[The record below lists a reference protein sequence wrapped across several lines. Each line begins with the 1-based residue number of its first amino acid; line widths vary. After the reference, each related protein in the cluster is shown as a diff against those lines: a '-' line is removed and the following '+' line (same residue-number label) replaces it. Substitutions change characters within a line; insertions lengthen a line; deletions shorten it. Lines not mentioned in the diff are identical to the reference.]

1 MTQEATAPDATASDP
16 QLDVFTAI
24 QQGMQDAE
32 EGASLAW
39 LRLAAQCVETCA
51 RTLPRFTTDDVW
63 AALQAS
69 GRDILE
75 TERNPSAI
83 GVVMRAAQRAG
94 TIRKVPGAVTSARP
108 SRHGQ
113 LLRVWQ
119 GTGRR

>member
-1 MTQEATAPDATASDP
+1 MLFRSDP
-16 QLDVFTAI
+16 QLDVFAAI

-32 EGASLAW
+32 NGASLAW
-39 LRLAAQCVETCA
+39 LRLAAQCVELCA

-75 TERNPSAI
+75 TERHPSAI
-83 GVVMRAAQRAG
+83 GVVMRAAQKAG
-94 TIRKVPGAVTSARP
+94 TIRKVDGLTVTSSRA

-113 LLRVWQ
+113 LLRVWE
-119 GTGRR
+119 GTDR